1 MNRPARKSI
10 LCPNCRKLIST
21 DESRCPFCGIKAP
34 GSRLKNN
41 PLTRGWGS
49 GGRLIRLIIYTNVA
63 MFVFSLLISKGFVGG
78 GFNLMRVL
86 SPAPRT
92 LDVLGATGIFH
103 IVRDGWWTLISANYL
118 HVGVLHILFN
128 MLALYNIGP
137 LITQLFGTYRFF
149 SIYTISGVGGFLVS
163 YVVGIPSTVGASA
176 ALFGL
181 FGAAI
186 YYGKSRGGVFGETI
200 YKQIGGWAIYFIIL
214 GFLVPQINNA
224 GHIGGMAFGAITAF
238 LLGYNEKK
246 REGATHRIVAGSCMV
261 VTLLIL
267 SRMLFRGMRF
277 WLGI

>member
-21 DESRCPFCGIKAP
+21 DESRCPHCGIRSP

-49 GGRLIRLIIYTNVA
+49 GDHLIQLIIYTNVA
-63 MFVFSLLISKGFVGG
+63 LFVFSLLISKGFGGG
-78 GFNLMRVL
+78 GFNLMRML
-86 SPAPRT
+86 SPSPVAF
-92 LDVLGATGIFH
+92 DILGATGTIY
-103 IVRDGWWTLISANYL
+103 IDRGGWWTLISANYL
-118 HVGVLHILFN
+118 HAGALHIIFN

-149 SIYTISGVGGFLVS
+149 AIYTISGIGGFLVS
-163 YVVGIPSTVGASA
+163 YVVGIHSTVGASA

-224 GHIGGMAFGAITAF
+224 GHVGGLVFGALCAF
-238 LLGYNEKK
+238 LLGYNEKM
-246 REGATHRIVAGSCMV
+246 REGATHRIVAGGCMV
-261 VTLLIL
+261 VTLLVL
-267 SRMLFRGMRF
+267 FWMLFSGLRF